1 MAEDLIT
8 SLSLVRLRDDVP
20 LNLALEDLAVAG
32 LDTDAVREL
41 FEELEFVKL
50 VNELAPRKVLG
61 RAGYRTV
68 ITAGD
73 LEDLA

>member
-1 MAEDLIT
+1 M
-8 SLSLVRLRDDVP
+8 RLRDDVP